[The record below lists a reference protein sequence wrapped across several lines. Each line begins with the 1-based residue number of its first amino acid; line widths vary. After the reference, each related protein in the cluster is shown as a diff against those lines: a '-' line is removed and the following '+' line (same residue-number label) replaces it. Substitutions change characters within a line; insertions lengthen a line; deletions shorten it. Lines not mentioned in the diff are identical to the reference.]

1 MSRGVLVKNT
11 GKSFFYFG
19 RHFYLLYHLSRPL
32 TLAIFYPVEQA
43 SAWTRARPLQKE
55 PAGFCRKPVSKKWQG
70 GHFLRLSRVPR
81 GPYPLHCYA
90 TRLWRALPIR
100 PHLLRKEINFGLHY
114 QQNLAEESCGLPYN
128 PVRGNR
134 TLTPFGACSCAACYA
149 PRKWI
154 FIHILLPFAPK
165 IDFRVFF
172 ATDCYRLHFL
182 L

>member
-100 PHLLRKEINFGLHY
+100 PHLFRKKSILGSTTSKIWLKNPAGCLTTQCEVIGL
-114 QQNLAEESCGLPYN
+114 
-128 PVRGNR
+128 
-134 TLTPFGACSCAACYA
+134 
-149 PRKWI
+149 
-154 FIHILLPFAPK
+154 
-165 IDFRVFF
+165 
-172 ATDCYRLHFL
+172 
-182 L
+182 